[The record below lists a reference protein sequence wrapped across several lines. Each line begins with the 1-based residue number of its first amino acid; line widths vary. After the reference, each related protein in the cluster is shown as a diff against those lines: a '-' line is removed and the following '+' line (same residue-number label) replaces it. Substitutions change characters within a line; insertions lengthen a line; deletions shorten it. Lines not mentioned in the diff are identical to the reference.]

1 VQWALPVA
9 GSCHVP
15 AHFLREHPLCHRSK
29 HVCRNL
35 AKSDRLLTQLYEIAE
50 KSPQQQFEG
59 NRIRSEDKNLR
70 ELLIT
75 KCQTITFIRNSSD
88 ELP

>member
-1 VQWALPVA
+1 MQE
-9 GSCHVP
+9 
-15 AHFLREHPLCHRSK
+15 FSK
-29 HVCRNL
+29 IRQIT
-35 AKSDRLLTQLYEIAE
+35 TQLYEIAE

-59 NRIRSEDKNLR
+59 NRTRSADKNLR